1 MNEKT
6 PNNRLQHAAVLTVA
20 FTFLVVVLAAM
31 FFSSAQIPTETT
43 WLGIG
48 AEALSPD
55 RARALGIPDSSGGVI
70 VGGVEGIAKRAGVRQ
85 GDVVT
90 AVNNHPVRDVLDF
103 FDMASNVDLRGGVVL
118 DLIRD
123 GSPLY
128 LTIDPQLLGPRGT
141 PAGLADIQARNP
153 GNWRGKNRL
162 EGNWLGVEAEALRAG
177 GARELGLAAAS
188 GVFIDAVTPE
198 SIAES
203 IGLMANDVVVGING
217 KGIRTPKELWKGLES
232 ADPGQEIHLNVYR
245 GQKGLI
251 ITIPSKMTASRSLQK
266 VGMNVPGARGNA
278 VAERGGRMGG
288 WGLGLGGYCVCPN
301 CGATLSHQRGVP
313 CYTLKCPL
321 CGSAMV
327 REVSTQYG
335 NGGLAQGASGPNS
348 PFSWANGRTYP
359 NQGLNPWCPGTWSP
373 NNIFAAQGTQGSY
386 QLVGLPP
393 GCVIFPNG
401 VQYFPSG
408 SSTPLGADLSGQT
421 TAPSLVMAKKKAPVI
436 IKELG
441 MEVCPATGGGVHVT
455 AVMGNSHAQDAGIKE
470 GDIIIQFNGERVKGV
485 SQFRKIVRQAS
496 PEVNAR
502 VKVLRNGRVKSLS
515 VMVGE
520 GEMEGVTPIR

>member
-1 MNEKT
+1 MNEKIG
-6 PNNRLQHAAVLTVA
+6 NNRLQQATVLTVA
-20 FTFLVVVLAAM
+20 STFLVVVLAAM
-31 FFSSAQIPTETT
+31 FFSSAPIPTETT

-48 AEALSPD
+48 AEPLSPD
-55 RARALGIPDSSGGVI
+55 RARALGIPDSSGGVV
-70 VGGVEGIAKRAGVRQ
+70 VGGVEGIAKKAGVRQ

-90 AVNNHPVRDVLDF
+90 AVNNHPVKDVLDF
-103 FDMASNVDLRGGVVL
+103 IDVASHVDLRGGVVL
-118 DLIRD
+118 DIIRG

-128 LTIDPQLLGPRGT
+128 LTIDPQLPGQKGT
-141 PAGLADIQARNP
+141 PAGLAPIQARNP
-153 GNWRGKNRL
+153 GDWKRP

-177 GARELGLAAAS
+177 GARELGLAVGS
-188 GVFIDAVTPE
+188 GVFIDAITPE

-217 KGIRTPKELWKGLES
+217 KGIRTPKELWKALES

-251 ITIPSKMTASRSLQK
+251 ITIPSNITANRSLQK
-266 VGMNVPGARGNA
+266 VGTNVPGARGNA
-278 VAERGGRMGG
+278 VTGRGGRMGG
-288 WGLGLGGYCVCPN
+288 WGLRPGGYCVCPN

-327 REVSTQYG
+327 RDFSAQYG
-335 NGGLAQGASGPNS
+335 NAGSAQAGKPNS
-348 PFSWANGRTYP
+348 PFSWADARSCP
-359 NQGLNPWCPGTWSP
+359 NHGLCPWCPRTWSP
-373 NNIFAAQGTQGSY
+373 DNVFVAQGTQGSY

-393 GCVIFPNG
+393 GCAIFPNG

-408 SSTPLGADLSGQT
+408 SSTPLPVDLMGQT

-436 IKELG
+436 IRELG

-485 SQFRKIVRQAS
+485 SQFRKLVSQAS
-496 PEVNAR
+496 PELNAR
-502 VKVLRNGRVKSLS
+502 IKVLRNGRVKSLS

-520 GEMEGVTPIR
+520 GEMEGVTPFK